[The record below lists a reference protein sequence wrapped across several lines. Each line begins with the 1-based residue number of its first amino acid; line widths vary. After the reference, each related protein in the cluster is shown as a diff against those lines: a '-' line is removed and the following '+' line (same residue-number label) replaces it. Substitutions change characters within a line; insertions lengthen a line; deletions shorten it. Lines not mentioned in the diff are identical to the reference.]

1 MTVRGLNG
9 EIILMPLSSNSD
21 GYRSKLMS
29 RFFVFLQYLLPHH
42 FLSRFVGFFA
52 EGSLLKNFLIRSFIR
67 RYKVDM
73 AEAMLT
79 EPDDYP
85 NFNTFFTR
93 ELRPDARPIIGEDN
107 TVICPADGSISQLGS
122 IKDNQI
128 LQAKDHNFSLQ
139 DLLGGNQSL
148 AEDFLDGSF
157 VTIYL
162 SPRDYHRVHLP
173 LAGQLIKTIYIPGHL
188 FSVNKA
194 TTNSVPNLFA
204 RNERAVCVF
213 KTDLGHMCVI
223 MVGAMIVAGI
233 ETVWGGQICPSNG
246 KRKITET
253 DYSKHEPPIQLAKG
267 AEMGRFKLGSTA
279 MVLFPPD
286 TIDLHQNL
294 EANCRVRMG
303 QQIAIWNQQE

>member
-1 MTVRGLNG
+1 
-9 EIILMPLSSNSD
+9 
-21 GYRSKLMS
+21 MS

-42 FLSRFVGFFA
+42 FLSRFIGYFA

-73 AEAMLT
+73 TEAILT
-79 EPDDYP
+79 NPDDYP

-93 ELRPDARPIIGEDN
+93 ELKPDARPIANEDY
-107 TVICPADGSISQLGS
+107 TVVSPADGSISQLGS
-122 IKDNQI
+122 IEDNQI
-128 LQAKDHNFSLQ
+128 LQAKDHKFTLQ

-148 AEDFLDGSF
+148 AEGFLDGSF
-157 VTIYL
+157 VTVYL

-173 LAGQLIKTIYIPGHL
+173 LAGQLIKTTYIPGRL

-194 TTNSVPNLFA
+194 TTYSVPNLFA

-233 ETVWGGQICPSNG
+233 ETVWGGQIYRRSG

-253 DYSKHEPPIQLAKG
+253 DYSKHEPPIQLAAG
-267 AEMGRFKLGSTA
+267 AEIGRFKLGSTA
-279 MVLFPPD
+279 IVLFPPD
-286 TIDLHQNL
+286 TVDLNQKL
-294 EANCRVRMG
+294 ETNCQVRMG
-303 QQIAIWNQQE
+303 QQIGIWNQRE